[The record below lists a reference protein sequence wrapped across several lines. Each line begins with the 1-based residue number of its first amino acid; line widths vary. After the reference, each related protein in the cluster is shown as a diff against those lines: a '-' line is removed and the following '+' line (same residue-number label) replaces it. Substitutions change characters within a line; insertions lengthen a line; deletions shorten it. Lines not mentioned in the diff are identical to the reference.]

1 MLLEIQLGRELE
13 FFNDPKNYYDEDP
26 NIAQHLLALDL
37 VKDKKLWP
45 PENAWM
51 VIKEIIEICIDDNKT
66 KAMFKNDNLMVRQ
79 RIYEQIVAPFRVFV
93 LNAWKSDGIEV
104 VDPVTSEKAAFSE
117 KGMIQ
122 AMEGLSNLKM
132 NEQSLTLLPPPVI
145 THGFELEY
153 SENWLQNLDDFTE
166 KLSIIGTRDEKK
178 CPRVKIAILDTGIAE
193 DYYHDFNEYIEEY
206 KDFVSSKNELRQDGT
221 GHGSTT
227 LRLLL
232 RLTSDVKVF
241 IGRVFEH
248 NHADEETERLM
259 AEAITY
265 AKMEWKVDIICIP
278 SGFNAD
284 LRSPPYR
291 QQLYTAMT
299 SDTRT
304 LIFAAASN
312 LGFASEI
319 TFPGCLSKS
328 SKVLCCFSTAGDGDP
343 DRPGFNPAAVPNTYN
358 FALLGEGI
366 QIDAT
371 DQPIRGTSYSTIIA
385 GVIAAYILDFA
396 NHPDTKDKI
405 KDAWYL
411 REVEGMTAIFASM
424 SNVKKNGYDIIEPW
438 RLGRHHR
445 PEGLSKK
452 ELRQEICRNISTALG
467 GRNSRGY

>member
-1 MLLEIQLGRELE
+1 
-13 FFNDPKNYYDEDP
+13 
-26 NIAQHLLALDL
+26 
-37 VKDKKLWP
+37 
-45 PENAWM
+45 
-51 VIKEIIEICIDDNKT
+51 
-66 KAMFKNDNLMVRQ
+66 
-79 RIYEQIVAPFRVFV
+79 
-93 LNAWKSDGIEV
+93 
-104 VDPVTSEKAAFSE
+104 
-117 KGMIQ
+117 
-122 AMEGLSNLKM
+122 
-132 NEQSLTLLPPPVI
+132 
-145 THGFELEY
+145 
-153 SENWLQNLDDFTE
+153 
-166 KLSIIGTRDEKK
+166 
-178 CPRVKIAILDTGIAE
+178 
-193 DYYHDFNEYIEEY
+193 
-206 KDFVSSKNELRQDGT
+206 
-221 GHGSTT
+221 
-227 LRLLL
+227 
-232 RLTSDVKVF
+232 
-241 IGRVFEH
+241 
-248 NHADEETERLM
+248 
-259 AEAITY
+259 
-265 AKMEWKVDIICIP
+265 MEWKVDIICIP

-291 QQLYTAMT
+291 QQLYTAVT

-452 ELRQEICRNISTALG
+452 ELRQEICRNISKALG